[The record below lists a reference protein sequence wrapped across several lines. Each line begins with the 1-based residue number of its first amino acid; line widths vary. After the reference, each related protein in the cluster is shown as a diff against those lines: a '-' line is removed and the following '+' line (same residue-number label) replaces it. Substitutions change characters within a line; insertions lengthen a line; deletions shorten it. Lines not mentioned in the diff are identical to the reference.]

1 MSHVQLIQC
10 VNGCRL
16 AAAHL
21 CVIYPNNIAV
31 CSLYFLQYVVS
42 SPFHSIC
49 RKMLSFGFYRS
60 VSTCILPA
68 LKLADKT
75 CIFVFTEVAY
85 INLWIIRVLISI
97 YLLDLLRKD

>member
-1 MSHVQLIQC
+1 MNSV
-10 VNGCRL
+10 VKSPKMKN
-16 AAAHL
+16 
-21 CVIYPNNIAV
+21 V

-49 RKMLSFGFYRS
+49 IKMLSFAFYRS
-60 VSTCILPA
+60 VSTGILPA

>member
-1 MSHVQLIQC
+1 MNSV
-10 VNGCRL
+10 VKSPKMKN
-16 AAAHL
+16 
-21 CVIYPNNIAV
+21 V

-60 VSTCILPA
+60 VSIGILLA

-75 CIFVFTEVAY
+75 CILFSVRLH
-85 INLWIIRVLISI
+85 ILISG
-97 YLLDLLRKD
+97 